1 MFRKMPSDET
11 LEKDS
16 YKEVSVT
23 KKDVDDVVDKMKAG
37 GKAIAEKLLNPE
49 RDSEHE
55 YVKEREEEKASS
67 SSSTEVQ
74 MTSKEIM
81 NLFTPEYKKILVP
94 HDGSESSDK
103 ALAHAIYLSKISK
116 AEIIIL
122 NAIEDVHEIAPTTI
136 SAGSEPERN
145 ASIAHG
151 KMEDQQAFAKSAAE
165 DEIRTKPPSNEDL
178 NFKIKGRLEEMIKE
192 RISLC
197 RDSGVES
204 QISYRIQTGK
214 ALDQIVDLAKDSDV
228 DLIIMVSDKIGSS
241 IKGIMSS
248 TRKVIDA
255 VNTPVLVL
263 NG

>member
-1 MFRKMPSDET
+1 MFRKMPPGEI

-16 YKEVSVT
+16 YNEVNVT
-23 KKDVDDVVDKMKAG
+23 KKDVDDMVDKMKAG

-55 YVKEREEEKASS
+55 YVNEKEEGKT

-74 MTSKEIM
+74 KTSKEIV
-81 NLFTPEYKKILVP
+81 NLFTPQYKKILVP

-145 ASIAHG
+145 ASIAHA
-151 KMEDQQAFAKSAAE
+151 KMEDQQAVAKSAAE
-165 DEIRTKPPSNEDL
+165 DEIRTTPSSNEDL
-178 NFKIKGRLEEMIKE
+178 NFKIKGRLEHMIKE

-197 RDSGVES
+197 RNAGVES

-214 ALDQIVDLAKDSDV
+214 ALDQIVDLAKNSDV

-255 VNTPVLVL
+255 VDTPVLVL

>member
-1 MFRKMPSDET
+1 
-11 LEKDS
+11 
-16 YKEVSVT
+16 
-23 KKDVDDVVDKMKAG
+23 
-37 GKAIAEKLLNPE
+37 
-49 RDSEHE
+49 
-55 YVKEREEEKASS
+55 
-67 SSSTEVQ
+67 
-74 MTSKEIM
+74 
-81 NLFTPEYKKILVP
+81 
-94 HDGSESSDK
+94 
-103 ALAHAIYLSKISK
+103 
-116 AEIIIL
+116 
-122 NAIEDVHEIAPTTI
+122 
-136 SAGSEPERN
+136 
-145 ASIAHG
+145 
-151 KMEDQQAFAKSAAE
+151 MEDQQAFAKSAAE

-214 ALDQIVDLAKDSDV
+214 ALDQIVDLAKNSDV

>member
-1 MFRKMPSDET
+1 MFCKMPPGET
-11 LEKDS
+11 LEKDG
-16 YKEVSVT
+16 YNEVGAT

-49 RDSEHE
+49 RGSEHE
-55 YVKEREEEKASS
+55 YVNEKEEENASS
-67 SSSTEVQ
+67 SATGVQ
-74 MTSKEIM
+74 MTSKEIV
-81 NLFTPEYKKILVP
+81 NLFTPQYKKILVP

-136 SAGSEPERN
+136 SAGSEPEQN
-145 ASIAHG
+145 ASIAHA
-151 KMEDQQAFAKSAAE
+151 KMEDQQASAK
-165 DEIRTKPPSNEDL
+165 DEIRTTPSSNEDL
-178 NFKIKGRLEEMIKE
+178 NFKIKGRLENMIKE

-197 RDSGVES
+197 RDAGVES

-214 ALDQIVDLAKDSDV
+214 ALDQIVDLAKNSDV

-255 VNTPVLVL
+255 VDTPVLVL

>member
-1 MFRKMPSDET
+1 MSSDED

-16 YKEVSVT
+16 YDEKSMVE
-23 KKDVDDVVDKMKAG
+23 KNVDDVIDKVKTR
-37 GKAIAEKLLNPE
+37 GKAIAEKLFDPE
-49 RDSEHE
+49 KDSEHK
-55 YVKEREEEKASS
+55 YVEGKEKGNALP
-67 SSSTEVQ
+67 STEGVNK
-74 MTSKEIM
+74 TSKEIV
-81 NLFTPEYKKILVP
+81 NLYTPHYKKILVP

-103 ALAHAIYLSKISK
+103 ALAHAIYLSRISK

-122 NAIEDVHEIAPTTI
+122 NAIEDIHEFAPTTI
-136 SAGSEPERN
+136 SAGSKPESYVPTDN
-145 ASIAHG
+145 G
-151 KMEDQQAFAKSAAE
+151 AE
-165 DEIRTKPPSNEDL
+165 ERTMSSSTEEL

-204 QISYRIQTGK
+204 QISYRIQIGK
-214 ALDQIVDLAKDSDV
+214 ALDQIVESAKESNV
-228 DLIIMVSDKIGSS
+228 DLIIMVNDKIGSS

-248 TRKVIDA
+248 TRRVIDA

>member
-1 MFRKMPSDET
+1 MSSDED

-16 YKEVSVT
+16 YDEKSMVE
-23 KKDVDDVVDKMKAG
+23 KNVDDVIDKVKTR
-37 GKAIAEKLLNPE
+37 GKAIAEKLFDPE
-49 RDSEHE
+49 KDSEHK
-55 YVKEREEEKASS
+55 YVEGKEKGNALP
-67 SSSTEVQ
+67 STEGVKK
-74 MTSKEIM
+74 TSKEIV
-81 NLFTPEYKKILVP
+81 NLYTPQYKKILVP

-103 ALAHAIYLSKISK
+103 ALAHAIYLSRISK

-136 SAGSEPERN
+136 SAGSEPEPN
-145 ASIAHG
+145 PLVD
-151 KMEDQQAFAKSAAE
+151 KDQQAIIKTDIDAE
-165 DEIRTKPPSNEDL
+165 GITTSSSNEDL

-197 RDSGVES
+197 RDAGVES

-214 ALDQIVDLAKDSDV
+214 VLDQIVELAKESNV

-248 TRKVIDA
+248 TRRVIDA

-263 NG
+263 SG

>member
-1 MFRKMPSDET
+1 MFRKMPPCET

-16 YKEVSVT
+16 YNEVSVT

-55 YVKEREEEKASS
+55 YVKEKEEEKAS

-74 MTSKEIM
+74 MTSKEIV
-81 NLFTPEYKKILVP
+81 NLFTPQYKKILVP

-116 AEIIIL
+116 AGIIIL
-122 NAIEDVHEIAPTTI
+122 NAIEDVHEIASTTI

-165 DEIRTKPPSNEDL
+165 DGIRTTPSSNEDL
-178 NFKIKGRLEEMIKE
+178 NFKIKGRLENMIKE

-197 RDSGVES
+197 RDAGVES

-214 ALDQIVDLAKDSDV
+214 ALDQIVDLAKNSDV